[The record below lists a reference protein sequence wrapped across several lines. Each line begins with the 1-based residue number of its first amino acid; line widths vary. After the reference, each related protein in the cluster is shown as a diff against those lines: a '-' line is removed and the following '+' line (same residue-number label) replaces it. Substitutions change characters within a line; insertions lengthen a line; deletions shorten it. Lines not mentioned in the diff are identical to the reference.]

1 MVHQLKDHL
10 LKDKNYYVNAFNK
23 SEYGH
28 DGGPQYNILG
38 EYMNTLPVVVHDYYR
53 VYGNGEI
60 YFNKLFLVQTRTK
73 CRIYKTHDNYQFAF
87 SLDYNTFI
95 EDFDKANPRYSNSVP
110 LERLIVRK
118 SVDDLF

>member
-1 MVHQLKDHL
+1 MVLYGKWWLKIKVALFWYAMVHQLKDHL

-53 VYGNGEI
+53 V
-60 YFNKLFLVQTRTK
+60 
-73 CRIYKTHDNYQFAF
+73 
-87 SLDYNTFI
+87 
-95 EDFDKANPRYSNSVP
+95 
-110 LERLIVRK
+110 
-118 SVDDLF
+118 